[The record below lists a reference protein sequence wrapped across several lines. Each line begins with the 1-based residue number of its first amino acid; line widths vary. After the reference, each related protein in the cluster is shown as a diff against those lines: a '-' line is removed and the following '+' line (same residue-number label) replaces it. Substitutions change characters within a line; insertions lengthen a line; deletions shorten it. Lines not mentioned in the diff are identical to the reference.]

1 MLMEKT
7 YMKKLEVNLL
17 QGFVDTHIHTA
28 PDIRPRLLNDLEAAI
43 DAKNQ
48 KMKAVVIKSHAES
61 TVDRAKLASTI
72 SGFNVFG
79 GICLNHNVGGLN
91 PQAVNNA
98 AKMDGKIVWLPTTS
112 YPHISIHDDQ
122 LEEIIQIIASTNM
135 VLATGHLKVEDIFM
149 VIDMARSCGVWKI
162 LINHPL
168 TGVVGASI
176 DEQIEMG
183 KHAFLEHCFVACMEG
198 HDQINPQKIADS
210 IREVGSKR
218 CVMATDF
225 GQKHNPK
232 PTTGMKIFINSMLE
246 NGISM
251 KEIYTMC
258 SLNPGKLLFD

>member
-1 MLMEKT
+1 
-7 YMKKLEVNLL
+7 MKKLEISPL

-28 PDIRPRLLNDLEAAI
+28 PDTQPRLLNDLEAAV

-48 KMKAVVIKSHAES
+48 KMKAVVIKSHSES
-61 TVDRAKLASTI
+61 TVGRAKQASTI
-72 SGFNVFG
+72 SDFTVFG

-91 PQAVNNA
+91 PVAVSNA
-98 AKMDGKIVWLPTTS
+98 AKMEGKMVWLPTTS
-112 YPHISIHDDQ
+112 YPEINIHDEQ
-122 LEEIIQIIASTNM
+122 LEEIIKIVHANNM
-135 VLATGHLKVEDIFM
+135 VLATGHLNVDDIFK
-149 VIDMARSCGVWKI
+149 VLDMARSWGVWKI

-168 TGVVGASI
+168 TGVVDASV

-183 KHAFLEHCFVACMEG
+183 KHAFLEHCFVACMER
-198 HDQINPQKIADS
+198 HDNLNPQKIAHA

-251 KEIYTMC
+251 KEIHTMC
-258 SLNPGKLLFD
+258 SINPGKLLFD